1 MDNLY
6 IKSFDSDLGP
16 ITVTASEIGIR
27 SIAFSGTTEEQN
39 PTRMVWY
46 CIEQLK
52 EYFNKEREVFDL
64 PLDLEGHT
72 PFHIMV
78 WRTLLTIP
86 FANTASYMDIAKQ
99 LNNPKAIRAVGRANG
114 ANPIPIVIPCHRVIG
129 SDGSLTGY
137 SGGLEIK
144 KRLLVLENPGIGYQS
159 LLF

>member
-1 MDNLY
+1 MSNLY
-6 IKSFDSDLGP
+6 IKSFESELGM
-16 ITVTASEIGIR
+16 ITVSASEIGIK
-27 SIAFSGTTEEQN
+27 SISFSDTEEIQN
-39 PTRMVWY
+39 PTRLVWY

-52 EYFNKEREVFDL
+52 EYFQGEREIFDL
-64 PLDLEGHT
+64 PLDLDGHT

-78 WRTLLTIP
+78 WKSLLTVP
-86 FANTASYMDIAKQ
+86 FASTVSYMDVANK

-144 KRLLVLENPGIGYQS
+144 KRLLVLENPEMGYQS